1 MYFHKMKKY
10 SDVLKG
16 NPKLIQAMLVEYVQS
31 KKEKVRAQSI
41 GSQLTA
47 LRHFFWINHRN
58 KDTEWDWVRHFI
70 GEASKA
76 VEDKPYT
83 HVQIKAMLNVA
94 KPRIKIAIYS
104 EAQGGPRG
112 GAIPII
118 KKGDLSRTPHGFYRV
133 VLYRGTPAVY
143 VSFFGLEATKEIDDY
158 FAYRERAGEVLTA
171 ASPLIREEFKAT
183 DKFGAQHPRFISK
196 RTLERQI
203 GYVAVA
209 AGIRTVEKGGGP
221 HKRKENMLT
230 HGLRKFFEA
239 AMQAGGCRSHSN

>member
-1 MYFHKMKKY
+1 MPEQKKKKVPKYNYDQTEPCFRLFKGSITSPDTAYVWTNYLHNYMYFHKMKKY

-16 NPKLIQAMLVEYVQS
+16 NHKLIQAMLVEYVQS

-104 EAQGGPRG
+104 EAQGGPRV

-118 KKGDLSRTPHGFYRV
+118 KRATYLEPH
-133 VLYRGTPAVY
+133 
-143 VSFFGLEATKEIDDY
+143 
-158 FAYRERAGEVLTA
+158 TA
-171 ASPLIREEFKAT
+171 
-183 DKFGAQHPRFISK
+183 FI
-196 RTLERQI
+196 
-203 GYVAVA
+203 V
-209 AGIRTVEKGGGP
+209 
-221 HKRKENMLT
+221 
-230 HGLRKFFEA
+230 
-239 AMQAGGCRSHSN
+239 